1 MAYDTKI
8 DTKKM
13 NKTVAHLSAA
23 VVGAAVLSVAAM
35 QVISQQTEIDLLRA
49 AALQSATREAK
60 HDEQIA
66 ALDVSGQV
74 QSLEWPIKE
83 VRLSCNAAKDATQD
97 LLLKLEQARR
107 ATPAKPAQSKT
118 IRAAAPRET
127 QPPAEEPHVNPT
139 APVKEEPKPQIAS
152 GAVDPQ
158 QPPAPTVVASWQ
170 EQVLKEHND
179 WRSVVGVP
187 PLRWSAE
194 LEQSAQQVA
203 DDLAAKGC
211 EMKHSR
217 TQNGENLHMSGAVK
231 YRSGRTVHH
240 PKTPAQIV
248 GEWGSEADLY
258 NYERNTCSGECG
270 HYTQMVWRDTTSVGC
285 AHARCGNNN
294 DIGVC
299 QYYPAGNVQ
308 GRKPY

>member
-1 MAYDTKI
+1 
-8 DTKKM
+8 M
-13 NKTVAHLSAA
+13 NKTVAHLGAAA
-23 VVGAAVLSVAAM
+23 VGASVLISAGIFG
-35 QVISQQTEIDLLRA
+35 ISQQTEIDLLRA
-49 AALQSATREAK
+49 SALQSAAREARYN
-60 HDEQIA
+60 EQIS

-107 ATPAKPAQSKT
+107 TPPAKAAPSKT
-118 IRAAAPRET
+118 IRAAAPQET

-139 APVKEEPKPQIAS
+139 APVKGEPKPQVAS
-152 GAVDPQ
+152 GTVDPQ
-158 QPPAPTVVASWQ
+158 HPPAPAAVASWQ
-170 EQVLKEHND
+170 EQMLEEQNKWRRVHEVNVPQLK
-179 WRSVVGVP
+179 WSV
-187 PLRWSAE
+187 E
-194 LEQSAQQVA
+194 LEQSAQRVA
-203 DDLAAKGC
+203 DQLAADGC
-211 EMKHSR
+211 KFEHSS
-217 TQNGENLHMSGAVK
+217 TKNGENLHMSGAVK

-248 GEWGSEADLY
+248 GEWGGEADNY
-258 NYERNTCSGECG
+258 NLDTNTCTGECG

-294 DIGVC
+294 YIGVC

-308 GRKPY
+308 GQKPY